1 MNYNIGIVLSGGGV
15 RAIAHIGLLQA
26 LKENNIH
33 PQIIAGTSGGAMVGA
48 LYAAGY
54 DTDTMLQFFYDT
66 PLFKFSLYSLNKPGI
81 MDTDKYSIFFDAYF
95 KDNRFEAL
103 KKPLYVT
110 AANLLNGK
118 LEFFNT
124 GQLIKPLLASAAL
137 PPIFS
142 PVEIDESLYSDGG
155 ILNNFPIEPLLF
167 NCKNVIGSFV
177 NPLTVIKKNEIK
189 STMALIQRV
198 YHIGLDAKDLI
209 KFNQCNY
216 VFSPPEIYKI
226 GIFESKSVKKAFD
239 VGYKHAVAEMPNIL
253 KSLK

>member
-1 MNYNIGIVLSGGGV
+1 MNYNIGLVLSGGGV

-26 LKENNIH
+26 LEENNIH
-33 PQIIAGTSGGAMVGA
+33 PEIIAGTSGGAMVGA

-54 DTDTMLQFFYDT
+54 DAEVML
-66 PLFKFSLYSLNKPGI
+66 K
-81 MDTDKYSIFFDAYF
+81 
-95 KDNRFEAL
+95 
-103 KKPLYVT
+103 
-110 AANLLNGK
+110 
-118 LEFFNT
+118 FFNT

-137 PPIFS
+137 PPVFS
-142 PVEIDESLYSDGG
+142 PVEIDENLYSDGG

-177 NPLTVIKKNEIK
+177 NPLTIIKKNEIK

-239 VGYKHAVAEMPNIL
+239 VGYKHAVTEMPNIL